1 MNNSYNNEDITN
13 NTGYLL
19 NHCCNTCGEDITNNT
34 GYLGIRN
41 GTYYLEGTCC
51 NSGTHNFILDLNKY
65 EKYIKVRNKIA
76 LKNNNKSEI
85 FQSHKI
91 LCALHGIS
99 TQELGDENYASM

>member
-1 MNNSYNNEDITN
+1 MNNSCNNEDITN
-13 NTGYLL
+13 NTGYLH

-51 NSGTHNFILDLNKY
+51 NSGTHNLILDLNKY

-91 LCALHGIS
+91 LCALHGILN
-99 TQELGDENYASM
+99 QELGDENYASI